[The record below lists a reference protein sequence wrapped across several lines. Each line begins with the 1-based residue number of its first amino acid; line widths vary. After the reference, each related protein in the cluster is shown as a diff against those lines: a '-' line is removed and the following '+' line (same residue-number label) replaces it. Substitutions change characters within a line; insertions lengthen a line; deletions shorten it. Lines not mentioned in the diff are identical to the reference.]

1 VPDHLAESVDYY
13 LEVEGTEYGQ
23 QDGSEFRYRRKLA
36 TAAASGLSHAASRL
50 ILATDRPVYRP
61 GQTVSLRA
69 WLPGRYGANSPGG
82 PVHAEMSLLGPRGQV
97 MAVWPR
103 RPVGSGRTKETG
115 SSGASLDYRLA
126 ARASPGQWT
135 FRAKLGT
142 EVTPF
147 PPIQVFDR
155 SVVKR
160 VVFLVDFWWDEGGG
174 KEP

>member
-1 VPDHLAESVDYY
+1 MPDHLAESVDYY

-23 QDGSEFRYRRKLA
+23 QDGSEFRYRRKLVA
-36 TAAASGLSHAASRL
+36 TAASGLSHAASRL

-69 WLPGRYGANSPGG
+69 WLPGRYGNSPGG
-82 PVHAEMSLLGPRGQV
+82 PVHPEMSLLGPRGQV

-103 RPVGSGRTKETG
+103 RPVQRKETG
-115 SSGASLDYRLA
+115 SSGASVDYRLA

-142 EVTPF
+142 EVTTF
-147 PPIQVFDR
+147 PH
-155 SVVKR
+155 SS
-160 VVFLVDFWWDEGGG
+160 FL
-174 KEP
+174 

>member
-1 VPDHLAESVDYY
+1 MPDHLAESVDYF

-36 TAAASGLSHAASRL
+36 TAASGLSHASRGL

-69 WLPGRYGANSPGG
+69 WLPGRYGGSPGG
-82 PVHAEMSLLGPRGQV
+82 PVHAEISLLGPRGQV

-103 RPVGSGRTKETG
+103 RPLGSGRTMEKGG

-142 EVTPF
+142 EVTTF
-147 PPIQVFDR
+147 SPIQVFDR

-160 VVFLVDFWWDEGGG
+160 VVFLVDLVILVG
-174 KEP
+174 

>member
-1 VPDHLAESVDYY
+1 MPDHLAESVDYY

-36 TAAASGLSHAASRL
+36 TAASGLSHAASRL

-69 WLPGRYGANSPGG
+69 WLPGRYGSSPGGG
-82 PVHAEMSLLGPRGQV
+82 PVHAEMALLGPRGQV

-142 EVTPF
+142 EVTTFLPF
-147 PPIQVFDR
+147 KFSIDQW
-155 SVVKR
+155 SK
-160 VVFLVDFWWDEGGG
+160 G
-174 KEP
+174 